1 MAGYGAA
8 FGRGVIIGAGAAFL
22 YAAAR
27 ETASFARHA
36 RRESQSGGEYAERT
50 RLIDWAWAER
60 VAIRAS
66 GQAPTLHPSAREQL
80 RAQYSALL
88 RDIEEPVAR
97 YTGKKLSLSGT
108 AVEIMDRATWIRA
121 NMVNFRDLLQPME
134 ELYREA
140 AEVGGLG
147 LGSSPVGMPMA
158 ARLMVSS
165 QLGLL
170 VGYLAQRVLGQY
182 DLSLLG
188 REPITG
194 GKLYFVEPN
203 IRQVEQSLRLPREE
217 LRRWIALHE
226 ATHAHE
232 FEFHPWVREYLN
244 TALRTYLRLL
254 ADDMKRQSGGNVFAA
269 MAARFAG
276 NIWRGHN
283 FIAALQTPEQREL
296 LSRLQA
302 LMSLAEGY
310 SNHVMNA
317 VGRSLLPNFELIHE
331 RVEHRQRQRSQAEV
345 LFLKLTGLSMKM
357 EQYKRGERFVDH
369 VVRERGIAFAN
380 RAWESRENLPS
391 ELEIRYPERWIARL
405 EGMRA

>member
-36 RRESQSGGEYAERT
+36 RRESQAGSEYAERT
-50 RLIDWAWAER
+50 RLIDWGWAER

-88 RDIEEPVAR
+88 REIEEPIAR
-97 YTGKKLSLSGT
+97 YTGKTLSLSST

-140 AEVGGLG
+140 AEAGGLG
-147 LGSSPVGMPMA
+147 LGSSPVGMPVA
-158 ARLMVSS
+158 ARFMVSS

-254 ADDMKRQSGGNVFAA
+254 ADDMKRQSGGNVFAV

-276 NIWRGHN
+276 NVWRGHN

>member
-1 MAGYGAA
+1 
-8 FGRGVIIGAGAAFL
+8 
-22 YAAAR
+22 
-27 ETASFARHA
+27 
-36 RRESQSGGEYAERT
+36 
-50 RLIDWAWAER
+50 
-60 VAIRAS
+60 
-66 GQAPTLHPSAREQL
+66 
-80 RAQYSALL
+80 
-88 RDIEEPVAR
+88 
-97 YTGKKLSLSGT
+97 
-108 AVEIMDRATWIRA
+108 
-121 NMVNFRDLLQPME
+121 
-134 ELYREA
+134 
-140 AEVGGLG
+140 
-147 LGSSPVGMPMA
+147 
-158 ARLMVSS
+158 
-165 QLGLL
+165 
-170 VGYLAQRVLGQY
+170 
-182 DLSLLG
+182 
-188 REPITG
+188 
-194 GKLYFVEPN
+194 
-203 IRQVEQSLRLPREE
+203 
-217 LRRWIALHE
+217 
-226 ATHAHE
+226 
-232 FEFHPWVREYLN
+232 
-244 TALRTYLRLL
+244 
-254 ADDMKRQSGGNVFAA
+254 

-391 ELEIRYPERWIARL
+391 ELEIRFPERWIARL